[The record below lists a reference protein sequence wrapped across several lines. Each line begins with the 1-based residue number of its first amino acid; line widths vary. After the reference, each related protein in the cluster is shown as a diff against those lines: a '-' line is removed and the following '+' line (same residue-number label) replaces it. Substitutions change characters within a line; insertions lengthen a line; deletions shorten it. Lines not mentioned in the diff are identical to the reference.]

1 MPPRYPIQLVI
12 LDERPIMR
20 AGLLACLQDTLD
32 MEVKGE
38 FGTLAACV
46 AASEQIQPDIV
57 LIGHLHRG
65 NLTAAISELKQVS
78 PALRVVVLSTH
89 GGSARARMAIDAG
102 ADGFMLQSASAADL
116 AEGLRMV
123 ARGHRFLDNAT
134 AMEMANSNAD
144 DDLRPRE
151 IEVLRRVAAGRAN
164 KQIADEMATTEGT
177 VKNTMKRI
185 LLKLAAADRTHAVV
199 IAARRGFI
207 SVHQ

>member
-12 LDERPIMR
+12 LDDLPIMR
-20 AGLLACLQDTLD
+20 AGLLACLQDALD
-32 MEVKGE
+32 MEVKGD
-38 FGTLAACV
+38 FGTLAECV
-46 AASEQIQPDIV
+46 AASEKIQPDIV

-65 NLTAAISELKQVS
+65 NLTDAISELKKVS
-78 PALRVVVLSTH
+78 PALRVAVLSTH

-102 ADGFMLQSASAADL
+102 ADGFMLQCASAADL

-164 KQIADEMATTEGT
+164 KQIADEMSTTEGT
-177 VKNTMKRI
+177 VKNVMKRI
-185 LLKLAAADRTHAVV
+185 LLKLDAADRTHAVV